1 MIEHLTGPDVKVIE
15 LSHPLYPSH
24 DNDKDDNN
32 DEDDDEDDDDDDDD
46 EDSNDDNEND
56 DDNSSNNVNG
66 TEYLEKYKEDDV
78 KNNAESVATVASVAT
93 EANVDDSNFSITA
106 VFKPKESDTNPDL
119 NSMNVQGL
127 RQLLKQ
133 RMASDGKQMSETSIN
148 KLTKKDLIKQ
158 LHQ

>member
-1 MIEHLTGPDVKVIE
+1 
-15 LSHPLYPSH
+15 
-24 DNDKDDNN
+24 
-32 DEDDDEDDDDDDDD
+32 
-46 EDSNDDNEND
+46 
-56 DDNSSNNVNG
+56 VNG

-78 KNNAESVATVASVAT
+78 KNNAANVASEAT
-93 EANVDDSNFSITA
+93 EVSEVSEVSEVNHASVDDSNFSITA

-133 RMASDGKQMSETSIN
+133 RLATDGKQMSETSIN